1 MDSIE
6 ADVDGLSA
14 LGALCIREAEALTA
28 DRPTSQAGPVFQ
40 ATTGAVDAALAM
52 ADRAATLIGLRLR
65 VTGHAIVSAADRLA
79 TSDTT
84 SCELIAAVGDT
95 VVAT

>member
-14 LGALCIREAEALTA
+14 LGALCVREAEALTA

-40 ATTGAVDAALAM
+40 AITGAVDAAQAM
-52 ADRAATLIGLRLR
+52 ADRAATLIGLR
-65 VTGHAIVSAADRLA
+65 ADRG
-79 TSDTT
+79 
-84 SCELIAAVGDT
+84 VGDM